1 MEQLLK
7 DTGSKVTPVVVIPI
21 AQLCVR
27 TAFQQAVRTGEIKE
41 VGAQTVKV
49 PRTLVVDFGAMSPYS
64 ISSMKEMMMFSTAQR

>member
-1 MEQLLK
+1 MELLLK
-7 DTGSKVTPVVVIPI
+7 DTESKVTPVVVI

-27 TAFQQAVRTGEIKE
+27 TPFQQAVRTGEARE

-49 PRTLVVDFGAMSPYS
+49 PRTVVVDFGAMSPCS